1 MKQPVKSKKTTSG
14 SYENPKS
21 ITVQKQ
27 KKIAYKVPVGGKAN
41 MKGKVK
47 K

>member
-1 MKQPVKSKKTTSG
+1 MKQPKVKKTTSV
-14 SYENPKS
+14 SYETPKS

-27 KKIAYKVPVGGKAN
+27 KKIAYKVPVGAKAN
-41 MKGKVK
+41 MRGKIK